1 MILLFVLIVI
11 AFLLLYIQSYFK
23 IPKETQIV
31 QTTLSTFHPD
41 LLFEKQPIYVN
52 DSIYNPADVIGSVF
66 KFQYIQ
72 KVLSL
77 SNRDYIKKNLSRFV
91 LIYNDS
97 DNMVEVEIS
106 NPHLQKNL
114 RYYNGLFV
122 NKFYKVV
129 KNKTDSL
136 DKTNFTKILLKPYNM
151 IVLPMNWVY
160 QTNTSNLL
168 EIHLFD
174 IITKTYSFFA

>member
-1 MILLFVLIVI
+1 MIVLFVLIVI
-11 AFLLLYIQSYFK
+11 AFLLLYVQSYFK
-23 IPKETQIV
+23 MQKETQII

-41 LLFEKQPIYVN
+41 LLLEKQPIYVN
-52 DSIYNPADVIGSVF
+52 ESIYNPADVIGSVF

-97 DNMVEVEIS
+97 DNIVEVDIS

-129 KNKTDSL
+129 KSKTESI
-136 DKTNFTKILLKPYNM
+136 DKSTFTKILLKPYNM
-151 IVLPMNWVY
+151 IVLPMNWLY

-174 IITKTYSFFA
+174 MITKTYSFFA